1 MEQTRSEKRIQPAKR
16 KRRWGDRYDGRRL
29 RSLDAF
35 ARVSPYIMV
44 TRNSS
49 SNYFMDTV
57 DIDEIERYIR
67 HKRYDDG
74 LVGFGIMHVIIA
86 AYVRSL
92 SQKPAVN
99 RFISGQKIYARNG
112 VQINLTVK
120 REMRTDAL
128 ETVIKISPE
137 LDATA
142 SEIYEL
148 VKKEVEFSKE
158 NKQSNFDKAAKAF
171 DFIPGLLLKFAVWF
185 FKLLD
190 YFGLLPKTLE
200 KLSPFHG
207 SMFITSMGSLGVPPI
222 FHHLYDFGNVPV
234 FCSFGAKQK
243 KYEVQADG
251 SVVERRFITL
261 MWVMDERICDGF
273 YYSTA
278 IKYIRGVL
286 RNPFVL
292 DERPEQIIEDVD

>member
-1 MEQTRSEKRIQPAKR
+1 MEQKQPVKR

-35 ARVSPYIMV
+35 SRVSPYIMV
-44 TRNSS
+44 TRNTS
-49 SNYFMDTV
+49 SNHFMDTI

-67 HKRYDDG
+67 HKRNDDG
-74 LVGFGIMHVIIA
+74 LVGFGIMHVLIA

-99 RFISGQKIYARNG
+99 RFIAGQKIYARNS

-120 REMRTDAL
+120 REMRSDAL

-142 SEIYEL
+142 TEVYEL
-148 VKKEVEFSKE
+148 IKKEIDLSK
-158 NKQSNFDKAAKAF
+158 NNNQSDFDKTAKIL
-171 DFIPGLLLKFAVWF
+171 DYIPGLLLKFAVWF
-185 FKLLD
+185 LKTLD
-190 YFGLLPKTLE
+190 YFGLLPKKLE

-207 SMFITSMGSLGVPPI
+207 SMFITSMGSLGVPPV
-222 FHHLYDFGNVPV
+222 FHHLYDFGNIPV

-243 KYEVQADG
+243 RNELQPDG
-251 SVVERRFITL
+251 SVIERRYITVML
-261 MWVMDERICDGF
+261 VMDERICDGF
-273 YYSTA
+273 YYSSA
-278 IKYIRGVL
+278 MKYIKGVL

-292 DERPEQIIEDVD
+292 DERPEQTIEDVD

>member
-1 MEQTRSEKRIQPAKR
+1 MEQKQPVKR

-35 ARVSPYIMV
+35 SRVSPYIMV
-44 TRNSS
+44 TRNTS
-49 SNYFMDTV
+49 SNHFMDTI

-67 HKRYDDG
+67 HKRNDDG
-74 LVGFGIMHVIIA
+74 LVGFGIMHVLIA

-99 RFISGQKIYARNG
+99 RFIAGQKIYARNS

-120 REMRTDAL
+120 REMRSDAL

-142 SEIYEL
+142 TEVYEL
-148 VKKEVEFSKE
+148 IKKEIDLSK
-158 NKQSNFDKAAKAF
+158 NNNQSDFDKTAKIL
-171 DFIPGLLLKFAVWF
+171 DYIPGLLLKFAVWF
-185 FKLLD
+185 LKTLD
-190 YFGLLPKTLE
+190 YFGLLPKKLE

-243 KYEVQADG
+243 RNELQADG
-251 SVVERRFITL
+251 SIIERRCITV

-278 IKYIRGVL
+278 MKYIKGVL

>member
-1 MEQTRSEKRIQPAKR
+1 MEQKQPVKR

-35 ARVSPYIMV
+35 SRVSPYIMV
-44 TRNSS
+44 TRNTS
-49 SNYFMDTV
+49 SNHFMDTI

-67 HKRYDDG
+67 HKRNDDG
-74 LVGFGIMHVIIA
+74 LVGFGIMHVLIA

-99 RFISGQKIYARNG
+99 RFIAGQKSYARNS

-120 REMRTDAL
+120 REMRSDAL

-142 SEIYEL
+142 TEVYEL
-148 VKKEVEFSKE
+148 IKKEIDLSK
-158 NKQSNFDKAAKAF
+158 NNNQSDFDKTAKIL
-171 DFIPGLLLKFAVWF
+171 DYIPGLLLKFAVWF
-185 FKLLD
+185 LKTLD
-190 YFGLLPKTLE
+190 YFGLLPKKLE

-243 KYEVQADG
+243 RNELQADG
-251 SVVERRFITL
+251 SIIERRYITV

-278 IKYIRGVL
+278 MKYIKGVL

>member
-1 MEQTRSEKRIQPAKR
+1 MEQKQPVKR

-35 ARVSPYIMV
+35 SRVSPYIMV
-44 TRNSS
+44 TRNTS
-49 SNYFMDTV
+49 SNHFMDTI

-67 HKRYDDG
+67 HKRNDDG
-74 LVGFGIMHVIIA
+74 LVGFGIMHVLIA

-99 RFISGQKIYARNG
+99 RFIAGQKIYARNS

-120 REMRTDAL
+120 REMRSDAL

-142 SEIYEL
+142 TEVYEL
-148 VKKEVEFSKE
+148 IKKEIDLSK
-158 NKQSNFDKAAKAF
+158 NNNQSDFDKTAKIL
-171 DFIPGLLLKFAVWF
+171 DYIPGLLLKFAVWF
-185 FKLLD
+185 LKTLD
-190 YFGLLPKTLE
+190 YFGLLPKKLE

-207 SMFITSMGSLGVPPI
+207 SMFITSMGSLGVPPV
-222 FHHLYDFGNVPV
+222 FHHLYDFGNIPV

-243 KYEVQADG
+243 RNELQADG
-251 SVVERRFITL
+251 SVIERRYITV

-273 YYSTA
+273 YYSSA
-278 IKYIRGVL
+278 MKYIKGVL
-286 RNPFVL
+286 RNAFVL

>member
-1 MEQTRSEKRIQPAKR
+1 MEQKQPVKR

-35 ARVSPYIMV
+35 SRVSPYIMV
-44 TRNSS
+44 TRNTS
-49 SNYFMDTV
+49 SNHFMDTI

-67 HKRYDDG
+67 HKRNDDG
-74 LVGFGIMHVIIA
+74 LVGFGIMHVLIA

-99 RFISGQKIYARNG
+99 RFIAGQKIYARNS

-120 REMRTDAL
+120 REMRSDAREPVL
-128 ETVIKISPE
+128 KISPE

-142 SEIYEL
+142 TEVYEL
-148 VKKEVEFSKE
+148 IKKEIDLSK
-158 NKQSNFDKAAKAF
+158 NNNQSDFDKTAKIL
-171 DFIPGLLLKFAVWF
+171 DYIPGLLLKFAVWF
-185 FKLLD
+185 LKTLD
-190 YFGLLPKTLE
+190 YFGLLPKKLE

-207 SMFITSMGSLGVPPI
+207 SMFITSMGSLGVPPV
-222 FHHLYDFGNVPV
+222 FHHLYDFGNIPV

-243 KYEVQADG
+243 RNELQADG
-251 SVVERRFITL
+251 SVIERRYITV

-273 YYSTA
+273 YYSSA
-278 IKYIRGVL
+278 MKYIKGVL

>member
-1 MEQTRSEKRIQPAKR
+1 MEQKQPVKR

-35 ARVSPYIMV
+35 SRVSPYIMV
-44 TRNSS
+44 TRNTS
-49 SNYFMDTV
+49 SNHFMDTI

-67 HKRYDDG
+67 HKRNDDG
-74 LVGFGIMHVIIA
+74 LVGFGIMHVLIA

-99 RFISGQKIYARNG
+99 RFIAGQKIYARNS

-120 REMRTDAL
+120 REMRSDAL

-142 SEIYEL
+142 TEVYEL
-148 VKKEVEFSKE
+148 IKKEIDLSK
-158 NKQSNFDKAAKAF
+158 NNNQSDFDKTAKIL
-171 DFIPGLLLKFAVWF
+171 DYIPGLLLKFAVWF
-185 FKLLD
+185 LKTLD
-190 YFGLLPKTLE
+190 YFGLLPKKLE

-207 SMFITSMGSLGVPPI
+207 SMFITSMGSLGVPPV
-222 FHHLYDFGNVPV
+222 FHHLYDFGNIPV

-243 KYEVQADG
+243 RNELQADG
-251 SVVERRFITL
+251 SVIERRYITV

-278 IKYIRGVL
+278 MKYIKGVL

-292 DERPEQIIEDVD
+292 DERPEQTIEDVD

>member
-1 MEQTRSEKRIQPAKR
+1 MEQKQPVKR

-35 ARVSPYIMV
+35 SRVSPYIMV
-44 TRNSS
+44 TRNTS
-49 SNYFMDTV
+49 SNHFMDTI

-67 HKRYDDG
+67 HKRNDDG
-74 LVGFGIMHVIIA
+74 LVGFGIMHVLIA

-99 RFISGQKIYARNG
+99 RFIAGQKIYARNS

-120 REMRTDAL
+120 REMRSDAL
-128 ETVIKISPE
+128 ETVIKISPK

-142 SEIYEL
+142 TEVYEL
-148 VKKEVEFSKE
+148 IKKEIDLSK
-158 NKQSNFDKAAKAF
+158 NNNQSDFDKTAKIL
-171 DFIPGLLLKFAVWF
+171 DYIPGLLLKFAVWF
-185 FKLLD
+185 LKTLD
-190 YFGLLPKTLE
+190 YFGLLPKKLE

-222 FHHLYDFGNVPV
+222 FHHLYDCGNGPV

-243 KYEVQADG
+243 RNELQADG
-251 SVVERRFITL
+251 SIIERRYITV

-278 IKYIRGVL
+278 MKYIKGVL

>member
-1 MEQTRSEKRIQPAKR
+1 MEQKQPVKR

-35 ARVSPYIMV
+35 SRVSPYIMV
-44 TRNSS
+44 TRNTS
-49 SNYFMDTV
+49 SNHFMDTI

-67 HKRYDDG
+67 HKRNDDG
-74 LVGFGIMHVIIA
+74 LVGFGIMHVLIA

-99 RFISGQKIYARNG
+99 RFIAGQKIYARNS

-120 REMRTDAL
+120 REMRSDAL

-142 SEIYEL
+142 TEVYEL
-148 VKKEVEFSKE
+148 IKKEIDLSK
-158 NKQSNFDKAAKAF
+158 NNNQSDFDKTAKIL
-171 DFIPGLLLKFAVWF
+171 DYIPGLLLKFAVWF
-185 FKLLD
+185 LKTLD
-190 YFGLLPKTLE
+190 YFGLLPKKLE

-243 KYEVQADG
+243 RNELQADG
-251 SVVERRFITL
+251 SIIERRYITV

-278 IKYIRGVL
+278 MKYIKGVL

-292 DERPEQIIEDVD
+292 DERQEQIIEDVD

>member
-1 MEQTRSEKRIQPAKR
+1 MEQKQPVKR

-35 ARVSPYIMV
+35 SRVSPYIMV
-44 TRNSS
+44 TRNTS
-49 SNYFMDTV
+49 SNHFMDTR

-67 HKRYDDG
+67 HKRNDDG
-74 LVGFGIMHVIIA
+74 LVGFGIMHVLIA

-99 RFISGQKIYARNG
+99 RFIAGQKIYARNS

-120 REMRTDAL
+120 REMRSDAL

-142 SEIYEL
+142 TEVYEL
-148 VKKEVEFSKE
+148 IKKEIDLSK
-158 NKQSNFDKAAKAF
+158 NNNQSDFDKTAKIL
-171 DFIPGLLLKFAVWF
+171 DYIPGLLLKFAVWF
-185 FKLLD
+185 LKTLD
-190 YFGLLPKTLE
+190 YFGLLPKKLE

-243 KYEVQADG
+243 RNELQADG
-251 SVVERRFITL
+251 SIIERRYITV

-278 IKYIRGVL
+278 MKYIKGVL

>member
-1 MEQTRSEKRIQPAKR
+1 MEQKQPVKR

-35 ARVSPYIMV
+35 SRVSPYIMV
-44 TRNSS
+44 TRNTS
-49 SNYFMDTV
+49 SNHFMDTI

-67 HKRYDDG
+67 HKRNDDG
-74 LVGFGIMHVIIA
+74 LVGFGIMHVLIA

-99 RFISGQKIYARNG
+99 RFIAGQKIYARNS

-120 REMRTDAL
+120 REMRSDAL

-142 SEIYEL
+142 TEVYEL
-148 VKKEVEFSKE
+148 IKKEIDLSK
-158 NKQSNFDKAAKAF
+158 NNNQSDFDKTAKIL
-171 DFIPGLLLKFAVWF
+171 DYIPGLLLKFAVWF
-185 FKLLD
+185 LKTLD
-190 YFGLLPKTLE
+190 YFGLLPKKLE

-207 SMFITSMGSLGVPPI
+207 SMFITSMGSLGVPPV
-222 FHHLYDFGNVPV
+222 FHHLYDFGNIPV

-243 KYEVQADG
+243 RNELQADG
-251 SVVERRFITL
+251 SVIERRYITV

-273 YYSTA
+273 YYSSA
-278 IKYIRGVL
+278 MKYIKGVL

-292 DERPEQIIEDVD
+292 DERPEQTIEDVD

>member
-1 MEQTRSEKRIQPAKR
+1 MEQKQPVKR

-35 ARVSPYIMV
+35 SRVSPYIMV
-44 TRNSS
+44 TRNTS
-49 SNYFMDTV
+49 SNHFMDTI

-67 HKRYDDG
+67 HKRNDDG
-74 LVGFGIMHVIIA
+74 LVGFGIMHVLIA

-99 RFISGQKIYARNG
+99 RFIAGQKIYACNS

-120 REMRTDAL
+120 REMRSDAL

-142 SEIYEL
+142 TEVYEL
-148 VKKEVEFSKE
+148 IKKEIDLSK
-158 NKQSNFDKAAKAF
+158 NNNQSDFDKTAKIL
-171 DFIPGLLLKFAVWF
+171 DYIPGLLLKFAVWF
-185 FKLLD
+185 LKTLD
-190 YFGLLPKTLE
+190 YFGLLPKKLE

-207 SMFITSMGSLGVPPI
+207 SMFITSMGSLGVPPV
-222 FHHLYDFGNVPV
+222 FHHLYDFGNIPV

-243 KYEVQADG
+243 RNELQADG
-251 SVVERRFITL
+251 SVIERRYITV

-273 YYSTA
+273 YYSSA
-278 IKYIRGVL
+278 MKYIKGVL

-292 DERPEQIIEDVD
+292 DERPEQIIED

>member
-1 MEQTRSEKRIQPAKR
+1 MEQKQTVKSAKR
-16 KRRWGDRYDGRRL
+16 KRRWGDRYDGRKL

-35 ARVSPYIMV
+35 SRVSPYIMV
-44 TRNSS
+44 TRNTS
-49 SNYFMDTV
+49 SNHFMDTI

-67 HKRYDDG
+67 HKRNDDG
-74 LVGFGIMHVIIA
+74 LAGFGIMHVLIA

-99 RFISGQKIYARNG
+99 RFIAGQKVYARNG
-112 VQINLTVK
+112 VSINLTVK
-120 REMRTDAL
+120 REMRSDAL
-128 ETVIKISPE
+128 ETVIKIRPE

-142 SEIYEL
+142 SEVYEL
-148 VKKEVEFSKE
+148 IKKEVELSKADNE
-158 NKQSNFDKAAKAF
+158 SDFDKTAKLLNYV
-171 DFIPGLLLKFAVWF
+171 PGLLLKFAVWF
-185 FKLLD
+185 LKTMD
-190 YFGLLPKTLE
+190 YFGLLPKKLE
-200 KLSPFHG
+200 EVSPFHG

-243 KYEVQADG
+243 EYELQADG
-251 SVVERRFITL
+251 TVKERRFITL

-278 IKYIRGVL
+278 IKYIRNVL
-286 RNPFVL
+286 KNPFVL
-292 DERPEQIIEDVD
+292 DERPEQIVEDVD

>member
-1 MEQTRSEKRIQPAKR
+1 MEQKQPVKR

-35 ARVSPYIMV
+35 SRVSPYIMV
-44 TRNSS
+44 TRNTS
-49 SNYFMDTV
+49 SNHFMDTI

-67 HKRYDDG
+67 HKRNDDG
-74 LVGFGIMHVIIA
+74 LVGFGIMHVLIA

-99 RFISGQKIYARNG
+99 RFIAGQKIYARNS

-120 REMRTDAL
+120 REMRSDAL

-137 LDATA
+137 LDAPAT
-142 SEIYEL
+142 EVYEL
-148 VKKEVEFSKE
+148 IKKEIDLSK
-158 NKQSNFDKAAKAF
+158 NNNQSDFDKTAKIL
-171 DFIPGLLLKFAVWF
+171 DYIPGLLLKFAVWF
-185 FKLLD
+185 LKTLD
-190 YFGLLPKTLE
+190 YFGLLPKKLE

-243 KYEVQADG
+243 RNELQADG
-251 SVVERRFITL
+251 SIIERRYITV

-278 IKYIRGVL
+278 MKYIKGVL

>member
-1 MEQTRSEKRIQPAKR
+1 M
-16 KRRWGDRYDGRRL
+16 L
-29 RSLDAF
+29 
-35 ARVSPYIMV
+35 
-44 TRNSS
+44 
-49 SNYFMDTV
+49 
-57 DIDEIERYIR
+57 
-67 HKRYDDG
+67 
-74 LVGFGIMHVIIA
+74 IA

-120 REMRTDAL
+120 REMRSDAL
-128 ETVIKISPE
+128 ETIIKIRPE

-142 SEIYEL
+142 TEVYEL
-148 VKKEVEFSKE
+148 IKKEVELSK
-158 NKQSNFDKAAKAF
+158 NDNQSDFDKAAKIF
-171 DFIPGLLLKFAVWF
+171 DYIPGLLLKFAVWF
-185 FKLLD
+185 LKMLD
-190 YFGLLPKTLE
+190 YFGLLPKKLE
-200 KLSPFHG
+200 QLSPFHG
-207 SMFITSMGSLGVPPI
+207 SMFITSMGSLGIPPI

-251 SVVERRFITL
+251 SVVERRYITL
-261 MWVMDERICDGF
+261 MWVLDERICDGF

-278 IKYIRGVL
+278 IKHIRNVL

-292 DERPEQIIEDVD
+292 DERPAQIIEDVD

>member
-1 MEQTRSEKRIQPAKR
+1 MEQKQPVKR

-35 ARVSPYIMV
+35 SRVSPYIMV
-44 TRNSS
+44 TRNTS
-49 SNYFMDTV
+49 SNHFMDTI

-67 HKRYDDG
+67 HKRNDDG
-74 LVGFGIMHVIIA
+74 LVGFGIMHVLIA

-99 RFISGQKIYARNG
+99 RFIAGQKIYARNS

-120 REMRTDAL
+120 REMRSDAL

-142 SEIYEL
+142 TEVYEL
-148 VKKEVEFSKE
+148 IKKEIDLSK
-158 NKQSNFDKAAKAF
+158 NNNQSDFDKTAKIL
-171 DFIPGLLLKFAVWF
+171 DYIPGLLLKFAVCF
-185 FKLLD
+185 LKTLD
-190 YFGLLPKTLE
+190 YFGLLPKKLE

-243 KYEVQADG
+243 RNELQADG
-251 SVVERRFITL
+251 SIIERRYITV

-278 IKYIRGVL
+278 MKYIKGVL